1 MASCKQLLFD
11 LNFAHAIPNIR
22 KRLLENQLLTNVQV
36 AEDSD
41 KERNPLYNLA
51 EETNENGRDLQ
62 LLESTDKH
70 TKPEPTNCQP
80 NTRYSCGGLDWVLPE
95 DCKMEDAI
103 IVWIG
108 HESPAL
114 TNIMLTFNAC
124 TVGILFDVFYCLH
137 VFMLFRYVGCV
148 DIHKLGIW

>member
-1 MASCKQLLFD
+1 MGL
-11 LNFAHAIPNIR
+11 
-22 KRLLENQLLTNVQV
+22 
-36 AEDSD
+36 
-41 KERNPLYNLA
+41 
-51 EETNENGRDLQ
+51 NENGRDLQ